1 MITVQNNKQLIHD
14 FYEDVLN
21 TRDWNLLEHFISHDF
36 ENSVGQKGING
47 FIAPVKSFLDA
58 FPDAEWK
65 IQRIAAEDNTT
76 TVWWIVEGTHAK
88 PFQSFP
94 PANKKISVEG
104 MGVFEFKNGKI
115 INAKVLTDRLA
126 LLQQINVI
134 PGELSLLNKKE
145 NEKTIN
151 FIDKF
156 FVPAIA
162 VRSFEER
169 MKINRDFIKT
179 LPGFINDEVYRQFDG
194 NRNLRS
200 ITIAKWE
207 SEEALSKAK
216 EAVQAEYKKQNFD
229 PAKMFEELGIMLDR
243 AIYKKELITI
253 SI

>member
-1 MITVQNNKQLIHD
+1 MITVQNNKQLLKD
-14 FYEDVLN
+14 F
-21 TRDWNLLEHFISHDF
+21 F
-36 ENSVGQKGING
+36 ENVVNKRNWSQLHHFVSQNFENAMGQNG
-47 FIAPVKSFLDA
+47 VDVFIEPVRSFIHA
-58 FPDAEWK
+58 FPDAQWK
-65 IQRIAAEDNTT
+65 IQQIVVEEDRASVNWVVEATNT
-76 TVWWIVEGTHAK
+76 K
-88 PFQSFP
+88 PFQGFP
-94 PANKKISVEG
+94 PTGKRISGEAIG
-104 MGVFEFKNGKI
+104 LFEFADGKI
-115 INAKVLTDRLA
+115 VKAKVLTDRLG
-126 LLQQINVI
+126 LLNQIDVI
-134 PGELSLLNKKE
+134 PTDLSLLRKKE
-145 NEKTIN
+145 NEKTVN

-229 PAKMFEELGIMLDR
+229 PAKMFEELGITLDR
-243 AIYKKELITI
+243 NIYKKG
-253 SI
+253 